1 MGLRV
6 HWICSGHRWRRS
18 GCALVQ
24 TLRASVDWSHA
35 LLTEPERILF
45 RRLAVFQ
52 GGFDLDAAQAV
63 AGETDVERFQVLDQL
78 ALLVDKS
85 LVVSENI
92 GGPTRYRMLETV
104 RQYALEKLGESG
116 EADNV
121 RTRHRDYFEAM
132 AAAIG
137 AATSDH
143 ERRMEQAEEGIDNL
157 RSAFAWSLENSEVE
171 LALGLASSLHSLW
184 LTRGRAGEAMAWVDS
199 AFAAAPDAA
208 IAPAVLARALAE
220 RTILDAALGGVGGM
234 DQAQQ
239 ALRMARDLDDH
250 GLLVRALMAC
260 GYVASHDVIAA
271 RPYFAEALGLAR
283 ALDDRWALSHILV
296 YQAYVAYIAGEP
308 VTARAASEEALQLAD
323 SIGDPPP
330 GTAAGPWAWH

>member
-1 MGLRV
+1 MR
-6 HWICSGHRWRRS
+6 
-18 GCALVQ
+18 
-24 TLRASVDWSHA
+24 
-35 LLTEPERILF
+35 
-45 RRLAVFQ
+45 
-52 GGFDLDAAQAV
+52 
-63 AGETDVERFQVLDQL
+63 
-78 ALLVDKS
+78 
-85 LVVSENI
+85 
-92 GGPTRYRMLETV
+92 ETV
-104 RQYALEKLGESG
+104 RQDALEKLGESG

-157 RSAFAWSLENSEVE
+157 RSAFAWSLENSEIE
-171 LALGLASSLHSLW
+171 LALGLASSLRSLW
-184 LTRGRAGEAMAWVDS
+184 LTRGRRHGQVDS
-199 AFAAAPDAA
+199 VYSLSSALSLHDA
-208 IAPAVLARALAE
+208 LSFCTRALAE

-239 ALRMARDLDDH
+239 ALGMARDLDDH

-323 SIGDPPP
+323 SIGDRHPPP
-330 GTAAGPWAWH
+330 PRRCTLAGTDAQGDPLGQPDINSRGEGRRRGGPYDAVRWLHAPVHGGLHPRLFR